1 MITKRDSMEARLKA
15 GLEALPPVERSIEDG
30 ALRETRSFRGLT
42 LEGAVQYLEN
52 LGGERRGENV
62 IEGDGWR
69 AELSAGKVPV
79 GPSYRLTEVTI
90 TWSGE
95 MDVLEPIIFRFRLK
109 AFRAPG

>member
-1 MITKRDSMEARLKA
+1 MEVRLKA

-30 ALRETRSFRGLT
+30 ELRETRQFRGLT
-42 LEGAVQYLEN
+42 LEAAMQYLEN

-69 AELSAGKVPV
+69 AELSASKVPV

-90 TWSGE
+90 TWTGE
-95 MDVLEPIIFRFRLK
+95 ADVLEPIVFRFRLK